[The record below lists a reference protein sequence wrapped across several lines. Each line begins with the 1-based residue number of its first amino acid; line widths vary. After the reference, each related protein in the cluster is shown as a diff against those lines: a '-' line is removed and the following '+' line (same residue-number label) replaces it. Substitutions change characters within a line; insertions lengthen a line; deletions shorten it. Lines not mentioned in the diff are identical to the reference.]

1 MTEFTNRWQQNRSSE
16 TTAERIKQAVNPQ
29 TDLRKKLVETDRS
42 LNSQITKLDKTMAKM
57 TEKEKTLFNRTTVA
71 FQKHET
77 TQAQAY
83 ANELT
88 EHRKA
93 MKLVQGAKLSL
104 EQVQLRL
111 HTITDYG
118 DLANAI
124 APVGQVVRTV
134 RKNLQNVMPSAN
146 ETLSEIN
153 TGLGEMMQ
161 EIGSVPG
168 LNMSFD
174 TNGEEAEK
182 ILAEASVIADTKM
195 AGTLPSIP
203 DLPDETTNTSI
214 LKPYLYYLNI
224 A

>member
-1 MTEFTNRWQQNRSSE
+1 LTEFTNRWQQSRSTE
-16 TTAERIKQAVNPQ
+16 TTSDRIRQAVNPE

-42 LNSQITKLDKTMAKM
+42 LNGQITKLDKTIAKM
-57 TEKEKTLFNRTTVA
+57 TEKEKTLFNRTTAA

-77 TQAQAY
+77 VQAQAY
-83 ANELT
+83 ANELS

-111 HTITDYG
+111 RTITDYG

-134 RKNLQNVMPSAN
+134 RRNLQSVMPSAN

-168 LNMSFD
+168 MNLSFD

-182 ILAEASVIADTKM
+182 ILAEASVIAETKM

-203 DLPDETTNTSI
+203 DLPDDTTNTNTSI
-214 LKPYLYYLNI
+214 
-224 A
+224 

>member
-1 MTEFTNRWQQNRSSE
+1 MTEFTNRWQQSRSSE
-16 TTAERIKQAVNPQ
+16 TTSERIKQTINPQ
-29 TDLRKKLVETDRS
+29 TDLRKKLVDTDRS
-42 LNSQITKLDKTMAKM
+42 LNSQISKLYKTIAKM
-57 TEKEKTLFNRTTVA
+57 TEKEKSLFNRTTAA

-93 MKLVQGAKLSL
+93 MKLVQGARLSL
-104 EQVQLRL
+104 EQVQMRLR
-111 HTITDYG
+111 TITDYG

-124 APVGQVVRTV
+124 APIGQVVRTV
-134 RKNLQNVMPSAN
+134 RRNLQSVMPSAN

-153 TGLGEMMQ
+153 TGLEGMMQ

-168 LNMSFD
+168 MNMSFD

-182 ILAEASVIADTKM
+182 ILAEASVIAETKM
-195 AGTLPSIP
+195 AGTLPLIP

-214 LKPYLYYLNI
+214 
-224 A
+224 